1 MIHVIICD
9 DDADFSLHLKNAIT
23 AILKRKNISAN
34 ILVCNSAEEIGRE
47 TLSSCDVAFLDVDFK
62 GKNYNG
68 IDIARELRG
77 LRNDAVIVFVTNYV
91 EFAPEGY
98 EVQAFR
104 YLLKNELPQKLEANV
119 EQIIG
124 QLRTEKS
131 DIKIHV
137 DGEPIALSLR
147 NILFV
152 ESMGHTVIFHVLC
165 KDYMPDRE
173 YACYGA
179 IGKME
184 EELAGRGF
192 LRCQKSYLVNMAH
205 IRKFNSSNVLL
216 SDGRSLPVSGK
227 SYADCKR
234 QYLLWKGNHVW
245 NM

>member
-9 DDADFSLHLKNAIT
+9 DDADFSQRLKEAIS
-23 AILKRKNISAN
+23 AILTKKKVAAN
-34 ILVCNSAEEIGRE
+34 ILVCNSAEKIGQE
-47 TLSSCDVAFLDVDFK
+47 TLAFCDVAFLDIDFT
-62 GKNYNG
+62 GKRYNG
-68 IDIARELRG
+68 IDIARTLRS

-104 YLLKNELPQKLEANV
+104 YLLKSELTQKLEASV
-119 EQIIG
+119 EQIIV

-131 DIKIHV
+131 DIKIQV
-137 DGEPIALSLR
+137 NGEPIALPLR
-147 NILFV
+147 NVLFL

-165 KDYMPDRE
+165 KGYVPDRE
-173 YACYGA
+173 YSCYGA
-179 IGKME
+179 IGKIE
-184 EELAGRGF
+184 KELIGRGF

-205 IRKFNSSNVLL
+205 IKKLNSSEVLL
-216 SDGRSLPVSGK
+216 ADGRTLPVSGK

-234 QYLLWKGNHVW
+234 QYLLWKGNQGW